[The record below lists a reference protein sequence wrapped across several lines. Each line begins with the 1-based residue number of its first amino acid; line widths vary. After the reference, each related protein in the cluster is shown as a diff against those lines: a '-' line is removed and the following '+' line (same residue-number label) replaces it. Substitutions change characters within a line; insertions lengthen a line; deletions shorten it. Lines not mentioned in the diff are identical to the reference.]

1 MTPRSFFSLSVAI
14 TWTLSLAPHALADER
29 SEEAASELLQRKL
42 RNEDPQKKALLDA
55 VRGKDIIV
63 VAGSMDHI
71 DQVLRAAH
79 IRFTQIQ
86 PHEVAGYPLKQD
98 QIVMINCP
106 GRIPGAGLE
115 RIKKFVRAGGLLYTT
130 DWSLANVI
138 EKIFPRTIAYNG
150 ESTADEVAPV
160 IVDKQSDNIMSRML
174 LTGKSEPQ
182 WWLEGG
188 SYPIRI
194 LDKSRVEVLAHSPM
208 MGARY
213 HGSPVVV
220 RFRWEDG
227 EVIHVVSHF
236 YRQMATRGPA
246 IAAASAAGAFDGL
259 SEKDKKEFAATPAAQ
274 ATLGDV
280 ESSYAF
286 QRMTA
291 NMVIGKQERNRELDQ
306 AYDQTVAAPQEMSST
321 PTPVAAASAR
331 PPVAEVKPGAKLKV
345 LTRQGGRVQVRDE
358 MGNEGWMDGAAL
370 ESRR

>member
-1 MTPRSFFSLSVAI
+1 MTVQSLLRFSAAI
-14 TWTLSLAPHALADER
+14 TWTIALAPTALADQQ
-29 SEEAASELLQRKL
+29 SEEAASELLQKKL
-42 RNEDPQKKALLDA
+42 KNEDPQKKALLDA
-55 VRGKDIIV
+55 VKGKDIIV

-79 IRFTQIQ
+79 IRFTEIQ

-138 EKIFPRTIAYNG
+138 EKIFPRTIAHNG

-174 LTGKSEPQ
+174 LTRKSEPQ

-188 SYPIRI
+188 SYPIKI
-194 LDKSRVEVLAHSPM
+194 LDKERVEVLAHSPM
-208 MGARY
+208 MGTKY
-213 HGSPVVV
+213 HGAPVVV

-236 YRQMATRGPA
+236 YRQVETHGPA
-246 IAAASAAGAFDGL
+246 IAAAAAAASFDGL

-274 ATLGDV
+274 AKLGDV

-286 QRMTA
+286 QRMTT
-291 NMVIGKQERNRELDQ
+291 NLVIGKQERNKELDR
-306 AYDQTVAAPQEMSST
+306 AYDHTVSGEAMLFEDST
-321 PTPVAAASAR
+321 VEGNLTS
-331 PPVAEVKPGAKLKV
+331 PVAEVSAGAKLKV
-345 LTRQGGRVQVRDE
+345 LNRKGDKVQVRDDA
-358 MGNEGWMDGAAL
+358 GNEGWMSSRAL
-370 ESRR
+370 ESRK

>member
-1 MTPRSFFSLSVAI
+1 MNVQSLLH
-14 TWTLSLAPHALADER
+14 LSLGLTWAVSFAPTALADEQ
-29 SEEAASELLQRKL
+29 SEQAASELLQRKL

-55 VRGKDIIV
+55 VKGKDIIV

-79 IRFTQIQ
+79 IRFTEIQ
-86 PHEVAGYPLKQD
+86 PHEVGNYPLSQD

-106 GRIPGAGLE
+106 GRIPTAGLE

-138 EKIFPRTIAYNG
+138 EKIFPGIIAYNG

-160 IVDKQSDNIMSRML
+160 VVDQKSDNIMSRML
-174 LTGKSEPQ
+174 LTEKSEPQ

-188 SYPIRI
+188 SYPIKI
-194 LDKSRVEVLAHSPM
+194 LDKSRVQVLAHSPM
-208 MGARY
+208 MGTKY

-236 YRQMATRGPA
+236 YRQMATHGPA
-246 IAAASAAGAFDGL
+246 IAAASATGAIDGL
-259 SEKDKKEFAATPAAQ
+259 SDKDRKEFAATPAAQ
-274 ATLGDV
+274 ANFGDV

-286 QRMTA
+286 QRMTS
-291 NMVIGKQERNRELDQ
+291 NLVIGKQERNKELDR
-306 AYDQTVAAPQEMSST
+306 AYDMTVDAPQAIYGGAGT
-321 PTPVAAASAR
+321 PDVAAA
-331 PPVAEVKPGAKLKV
+331 PVAEVRPGAKLKV
-345 LTRQGGRVQVRDE
+345 LEHEGEKVRVRDDSGE
-358 MGNEGWMDGAAL
+358 EGWVNVQAL
-370 ESRR
+370 KAR